1 MLNYKLLIIIQIILE
16 TLSKNNE
23 IFINYGV
30 DADGI
35 ELFKFFYD
43 VNDGYY
49 AYIEALTQS
58 MLLIPSISR

>member
-1 MLNYKLLIIIQIILE
+1 MLNYKVLIIIQIILE
-16 TLSKNNE
+16 TLSKN
-23 IFINYGV
+23 IINYGV
-30 DADGI
+30 DEDGI